1 MFIPNSYRP
10 SILGAFVLI
19 AAVVSTTAQ
28 SSLFNIP
35 TTDILDRGS
44 TYVEAD
50 LDAHFA
56 PDPSDRWQSVGF
68 MAVRGVSRRLEVG
81 VNGYAVRAGQTFEP
95 FEIQP
100 TLKFRLYENESLG
113 VSISTGAIGNLPF
126 RRKFR
131 ENASVSF
138 YAVASKQFA
147 GGRSPR
153 ITGGGYQIIGSTPG
167 STASRG
173 FLVGYEQ
180 PVMDRLSLIADWS
193 TGKNRFGY
201 AAAGFGLAVSKKSYL
216 SSAYYFGNQG
226 RGNNSFGIYYGLT
239 F

>member
-1 MFIPNSYRP
+1 MFIPNSLR
-10 SILGAFVLI
+10 LFFFGAFILVG
-19 AAVVSTTAQ
+19 AVVFTTAQ

-35 TTDILDRGS
+35 TTDVLDRGL
-44 TYVEAD
+44 TYLEAD
-50 LDAHFA
+50 LDTHFA
-56 PDPSDRWQSVGF
+56 QNISDKWQSVGF
-68 MAVRGVSRRLEVG
+68 MVVHGMSRRLEVG

-95 FEIQP
+95 FELQP
-100 TLKFRLYENESLG
+100 NLKFKLYDNESSGL
-113 VSISTGAIGNLPF
+113 SISTGAIGYLPF
-126 RRKFR
+126 RKRFR

-138 YAVASKQFA
+138 YALASKQFD
-147 GGRSPR
+147 GDRSPR
-153 ITGGGYQIIGSTPG
+153 LTGGGYQIIGSTPG

-173 FLVGYEQ
+173 FLVGFEQ
-180 PVMDRLSLIADWS
+180 PVMERLSLIADWN